1 MFLDSRFV
9 TYGIDFFGRSINDDE
24 VLFFSPATPGSSHV
38 DPHREQ
44 QEQHPESEEDR
55 SEQGNEQF
63 LEDDS
68 FLTVAAAA
76 AAGQFRPGHLEHEE
90 PRREEGPDE
99 QQHTGQM
106 GEHGRVHRRNVANH
120 WFHDVLD
127 CWVWEESFTIENN
140 LYFRSNLKNP
150 FKANRILV
158 RTTYLTY
165 VLTLLTK

>member
-1 MFLDSRFV
+1 MMTRF
-9 TYGIDFFGRSINDDE
+9 S
-24 VLFFSPATPGSSHV
+24 FFSPATPGSSHV

-120 WFHDVLD
+120 
-127 CWVWEESFTIENN
+127 
-140 LYFRSNLKNP
+140 
-150 FKANRILV
+150 
-158 RTTYLTY
+158 
-165 VLTLLTK
+165 